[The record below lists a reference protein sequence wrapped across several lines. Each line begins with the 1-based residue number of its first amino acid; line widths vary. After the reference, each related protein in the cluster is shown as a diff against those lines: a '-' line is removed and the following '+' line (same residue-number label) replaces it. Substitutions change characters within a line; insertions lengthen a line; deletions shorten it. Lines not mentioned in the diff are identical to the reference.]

1 MQQPMILNA
10 EVLDANLL
18 NAMQMSLQMM
28 DQLAGINAAQQ
39 GEQQGV
45 ATNAGLHR
53 QIMQGN
59 ILQNVILSHHLRAIN
74 EVGRV
79 LKEMIPNIII
89 EQRDLGEGLTVNAK
103 EKTHT
108 PSSPEI
114 RNDIRD
120 LFEKVDFSIEYGAS
134 SDAEKAANLIA
145 IKEILSTNPNIAP
158 YFADEFASNLNTANS
173 EKLRRRM
180 EALMPPYIREVGEGN
195 MSIEEYQEMMK
206 KQQEQTQQEPS
217 LEQQQLDLKKAK
229 VEGDQQIKQ
238 KELALKEAKLQ
249 EQAAKDAQNLK
260 IKAGAVVAKM
270 QPKEMIYEKE
280 RN

>member
-1 MQQPMILNA
+1 
-10 EVLDANLL
+10 
-18 NAMQMSLQMM
+18 MQMSLQLM

-74 EVGRV
+74 ELGRI
-79 LKEMIPNIII
+79 LKEMIPNIIV
-89 EQRDLGEGLTVNAK
+89 EQRDLGEGLLVNQRG
-103 EKTHT
+103 ESHT

-114 RNDIRD
+114 RNDIRE
-120 LFEKVDFSIEYGAS
+120 LFSKIDFSIEYGAS
-134 SDAEKAANLIA
+134 SEAEKSANLIA

-158 YFADEFASNLNTANS
+158 YFADEFAANLNTANS
-173 EKLRRRM
+173 DKLRRRM
-180 EALMPPYIREVGEGN
+180 EALMPPYIRDVGEGN

-206 KQQEQTQQEPS
+206 QQQEQSQHQPTM
-217 LEQQQLDLKKAK
+217 EQQQLDLQKAK
-229 VEGDQQIKQ
+229 VQGDQQIKQ
-238 KELALKEAKLQ
+238 QELALKQAKLQ

-260 IKAGAVVAKM
+260 IKEGAIIAKM

-280 RN
+280 NK